1 MYLTN
6 KRLVNT
12 LSNKQ
17 IEQNHPP
24 KKFSRAYL
32 ITNEVFSAVTH
43 GIGIILAIIAAVFLL
58 IKGFKSGDPL
68 TITAFFIYA
77 FTLFFLYLSS
87 TLFHSLYFTKAKGVF
102 QIFDHSSI
110 FLMIAGT
117 YTPYCLVALDH
128 TAFAITLLAII
139 WVLAIGGI
147 LYKIFNVGRFK
158 YFETL
163 LYVLMGWAIIV
174 AMKPLYQAIGPIGT
188 WLLVFGGIAFTL
200 GAGVYLIKNLKFVHV
215 IWHVFVM
222 IGTALMYFSVY
233 LYVG

>member
-1 MYLTN
+1 MKN
-6 KRLVNT
+6 NT
-12 LSNKQ
+12 KQ
-17 IEQNHPP
+17 KNDPTP
-24 KKFSRAYL
+24 KFSRTYE
-32 ITNEVFSAVTH
+32 IINEVFSAVTH
-43 GIGIILAIIAAVFLL
+43 GIGIVLAVIAAIFLS
-58 IKGFKSGDPL
+58 IKGFNTGDPL

-117 YTPYCLVALDH
+117 YTPYCLVALKS
-128 TAFAITLLAII
+128 TPFAITLLSVI

-147 LYKIFNVGRFK
+147 LYKIFNVGRYK

-163 LYVLMGWAIIV
+163 LYVLMGWAIII
-174 AMKPLYQAIGPIGT
+174 AMKPLYQAIGATGT
-188 WLLVFGGIAFTL
+188 WLLIFGGIAFTL
-200 GAGVYLIKNLKFVHV
+200 GAGVYLIKNLRFVHV
-215 IWHVFVM
+215 IWHIFVM
-222 IGTALMYFSVY
+222 LGTALMFFSVY

>member
-1 MYLTN
+1 MKVLS
-6 KRLVNT
+6 KNT
-12 LSNKQ
+12 VKNVV
-17 IEQNHPP
+17 PV
-24 KKFSRAYL
+24 KKYSRRYQ

-43 GIGIILAIIAAVFLL
+43 GIGIILAIIGAIFLL
-58 IKGFKSGDPL
+58 IKGFASGDPL

-117 YTPYCLVALDH
+117 YTPYCLVALKS
-128 TAFAITLLAII
+128 TPFAITLLSII
-139 WVLAIGGI
+139 WILAIGGI
-147 LYKIFNVGRFK
+147 LYKIFNVGRYK

-174 AMKPLYQAIGPIGT
+174 AMKPLYEAIGATGT
-188 WLLVFGGIAFTL
+188 WLLFFGGVAFTL
-200 GAGVYLIKNLKFVHV
+200 GACVYLIKNLKFVHV
-215 IWHVFVM
+215 IWHIFVM
-222 IGTALMYFSVY
+222 LGTALMYFSVY
-233 LYVG
+233 FYVG

>member
-1 MYLTN
+1 MFILN
-6 KRLVNT
+6 KNT
-12 LSNKQ
+12 VSKNDQ
-17 IEQNHPP
+17 PQQ
-24 KKFSRAYL
+24 FSKTYV

-58 IKGFKSGDPL
+58 IKGFASGNPI

-117 YTPYCLVALDH
+117 YTPYCLVALKSSV
-128 TAFAITLLAII
+128 FAIVLLSII
-139 WVLAIGGI
+139 WVLAILGI

-158 YFETL
+158 YLETL

-174 AMKPLYQAIGPIGT
+174 AMKPLYDSIGT
-188 WLLVFGGIAFTL
+188 VGIWLLIAGGIAFTL
-200 GAGVYLIKNLKFVHV
+200 GAGVYLIKNLKYVHV
-215 IWHVFVM
+215 IWHMFVLL
-222 IGTALMYFSVY
+222 GTALMYFSVY
-233 LYVG
+233 FYVG

>member
-1 MYLTN
+1 MN
-6 KRLVNT
+6 KKSV
-12 LSNKQ
+12 Q
-17 IEQNHPP
+17 QNNPS
-24 KKFSRAYL
+24 KKFTKKYRIL
-32 ITNEVFSAVTH
+32 NEIFSAVTH
-43 GIGIILAIIAAVFLL
+43 GIGIVLAIIAAVFLL
-58 IKGFKSGDPL
+58 IKGFKTGNPL

-117 YTPYCLVALDH
+117 YTPYCLVALKSS
-128 TAFAITLLAII
+128 AFAITLLSII
-139 WVLAIGGI
+139 WALAIGGI

-163 LYVLMGWAIIV
+163 LYVLMGWAIVI
-174 AMKPLYQAIGPIGT
+174 AMKPLYSAIGPTGT

-233 LYVG
+233 FYVG

>member
-1 MYLTN
+1 
-6 KRLVNT
+6 
-12 LSNKQ
+12 LSKKE
-17 IEQNHPP
+17 IQNNPQTKP
-24 KKFSRAYL
+24 FSRTYL
-32 ITNEVFSAVTH
+32 ILNEIFSAVTH
-43 GIGIILAIIAAVFLL
+43 GIGIVLAVFGAVFLL
-58 IKGFKSGDPL
+58 IKAAKTGDAL
-68 TITAFFIYA
+68 TIVAFSIYA

-117 YTPYCLVALDH
+117 YTPYCLVALKSS
-128 TAFAITLLAII
+128 AFAITLLSII
-139 WVLAIGGI
+139 WALAIGGI

-163 LYVLMGWAIIV
+163 LYVLMGWAIII
-174 AMKPLYQAIGPIGT
+174 AMKPLYEAIGATGT
-188 WLLVFGGIAFTL
+188 WLLIFGGIAFTL

-215 IWHVFVM
+215 VWHIFVM

>member
-1 MYLTN
+1 MKN
-6 KRLVNT
+6 HI
-12 LSNKQ
+12 KQ
-17 IEQNHPP
+17 KNDPTQ
-24 KKFSRAYL
+24 KFSRTYE
-32 ITNEVFSAVTH
+32 IINEIFSAVTH
-43 GIGIILAIIAAVFLL
+43 GIGIILAVIAAVFLL
-58 IKGFKSGDPL
+58 IKGFHTGDPL

-117 YTPYCLVALDH
+117 YTPYCLIALKS
-128 TAFAITLLAII
+128 TPFAITLLSII
-139 WVLAIGGI
+139 WALAIGGI

-174 AMKPLYQAIGPIGT
+174 AMKPLYQAIGAIGT

-200 GAGVYLIKNLKFVHV
+200 GAGVYLIKNLRFVHV
-215 IWHVFVM
+215 IWHIFVM
-222 IGTALMYFSVY
+222 IGTALMFFSVY
-233 LYVG
+233 FYVG

>member
-1 MYLTN
+1 MNN
-6 KRLVNT
+6 KI
-12 LSNKQ
+12 KQ
-17 IEQNHPP
+17 KNDPTQR
-24 KKFSRAYL
+24 FSRTYEIL
-32 ITNEVFSAVTH
+32 NEIFSAVTH
-43 GIGIILAIIAAVFLL
+43 GIGIILAIIAAIFLM
-58 IKGFKSGDPL
+58 IKGFKTGDPL

-117 YTPYCLVALDH
+117 YTPYCLVALKS
-128 TAFAITLLAII
+128 TPFAITLLSII

-174 AMKPLYQAIGPIGT
+174 AMKPLYQAIGATGT

-200 GAGVYLIKNLKFVHV
+200 GAGVYLIKNLRFVHV
-215 IWHVFVM
+215 IWHIFVM

-233 LYVG
+233 FYVG

>member
-1 MYLTN
+1 MNN
-6 KRLVNT
+6 KSVQKNNP
-12 LSNKQ
+12 S
-17 IEQNHPP
+17 
-24 KKFSRAYL
+24 KKFTKKYRIL
-32 ITNEVFSAVTH
+32 NEIFSAVTH
-43 GIGIILAIIAAVFLL
+43 GIGIVLAIIAAVFLL
-58 IKGFKSGDPL
+58 IKGFKTGNPL

-117 YTPYCLVALDH
+117 YTPYCLVALKSS
-128 TAFAITLLAII
+128 AFAITLLSII
-139 WVLAIGGI
+139 WALAIGGI

-163 LYVLMGWAIIV
+163 LYVLMGWAIVI
-174 AMKPLYQAIGPIGT
+174 AMKPLYSAIGATGT
-188 WLLVFGGIAFTL
+188 WLLIFGGIAFTL

-233 LYVG
+233 FYVG